1 MKIKISIC
9 TVEHFLIYMWS
20 HAVFLSSLHAPMM
33 RLIGALKTQSLVGPD
48 IMSDTLLLEEDW
60 SAPPSILETAGVLI
74 ILIMVSISLTAREM
88 FPFLHQTF
96 SEVRYEKE
104 DSFKLFWQRDTLSTN
119 WIRSGINILSYLP
132 FLGRILGCTV
142 LAISSW
148 KVGLQ
153 KPKMWS
159 LGHKWA
165 CLPKRY
171 IQVMGWP
178 GCWPVCLLSLN
189 WAAHEPCAPALCRW
203 WQEMLISRGSNPH
216 WASMRH
222 TGRATLGDM
231 PKRRWWYWKLRG
243 SSSFLTDTEK
253 WRSQWWTYLV
263 WQRQESP
270 HVMQIL
276 KSSSLKFYCLS
287 IFHLLVIV
295 SEFFRIMPFFLP
307 SPKTEIF
314 SLWSALTV

>member
-88 FPFLHQTF
+88 LPFLHQTF

-153 KPKMWS
+153 TPKMWS
-159 LGHKWA
+159 LEAAIWGTNERA
-165 CLPKRY
+165 CPNAIFKSW
-171 IQVMGWP
+171 VG
-178 GCWPVCLLSLN
+178 
-189 WAAHEPCAPALCRW
+189 
-203 WQEMLISRGSNPH
+203 
-216 WASMRH
+216 
-222 TGRATLGDM
+222 LGV
-231 PKRRWWYWKLRG
+231 G
-243 SSSFLTDTEK
+243 
-253 WRSQWWTYLV
+253 
-263 WQRQESP
+263 
-270 HVMQIL
+270 
-276 KSSSLKFYCLS
+276 
-287 IFHLLVIV
+287 
-295 SEFFRIMPFFLP
+295 PFVY
-307 SPKTEIF
+307 
-314 SLWSALTV
+314 SALIEQHTSLVLQPFAGGGRRCWYLGEATHIERAWDTLAGLH